1 MRRGAG
7 ILAVNGGSSSL
18 KASLF
23 EVVEGS
29 PVPRCDVRVDRI
41 LDRPRWRVTAGGNNL
56 PPPDPP
62 DLEGLSP
69 HERHRRCMGAILA
82 WIDRTGNLPQP
93 AVIGHRVVHGG
104 DRFDRPERIDDAVL
118 SDLRRLVPL
127 APLHQGVNIALIEA
141 CRDAAPAVPQVA
153 CFDTMFHR
161 HQPRIEREY
170 ALPAELTAAGVHRY
184 GFHGLSYEY
193 VWQQLRS
200 LDPVAAAGRV
210 VIAHLGAGASLC
222 AVREGR
228 SIATTMGFSTL
239 DGLPMGTRC
248 GSLDPGALIFLMRE
262 QALGADQL
270 EELLYRRSGLLG
282 VSGSSGD
289 MEQLRRSQ
297 DPRARFAIDQFA
309 YRIVRE
315 TGSLA
320 AALGGLDALVFT
332 GGIGENDAA
341 LRAGVVEGCAWLGA
355 RLDPAA
361 NARGTGAVS
370 AADSAI
376 AVRVIP
382 TSEESMI
389 ARHALSFA
397 AGDGPV
403 P

>member
-1 MRRGAG
+1 VRQRCG

-18 KASLF
+18 KARLF

-29 PVPRCDVRVDRI
+29 PAPRCDFRIDRI
-41 LDRPRWRVTAGGNNL
+41 LDQPRWRIAAESSTL
-56 PPPDPP
+56 PHPDPP

-69 HERHRRCMGAILA
+69 HERHRRCMGAILE
-82 WIDRTGNLPQP
+82 WIDRAGSLPGP

-104 DRFDRPERIDDAVL
+104 DLFDRPARIDDAVL
-118 SDLRRLVPL
+118 SELRRLVPL

-170 ALPAELTAAGVHRY
+170 ALPAQLTAAGVHRY

-193 VWQQLRS
+193 VWQQLRT
-200 LDPVAAAGRV
+200 LDPEAAAGRV

-222 AVREGR
+222 AIREGR

-282 VSGSSGD
+282 VSGSSAD
-289 MEQLRRSQ
+289 MEQLRRSKA
-297 DPRARFAIDQFA
+297 PRARFAIDQFA

-320 AALGGLDALVFT
+320 AALGGLDTLVFT

-341 LRAGVVEGCAWLGA
+341 LRAEVVGGCEWLGA
-355 RLDPAA
+355 RLDPDA
-361 NARGTGAVS
+361 NARGTGAIS
-370 AADSAI
+370 AADSAT

-382 TSEESMI
+382 TSEEAMI
-389 ARHALSFA
+389 ARHALPFA
-397 AGDGPV
+397 AGDSPA